1 MKMID
6 QIYPFQVNNGV
17 VQVNSMVGIEG
28 ELHLQCILGAAY
40 LTKGVINKEQ
50 AEAAVAGSPVPG
62 WDLAGS
68 NVTGI
73 SQMFWDGNQS
83 SFTVFSPEHASGYV
97 RIVVCE

>member
-6 QIYPFQVNNGV
+6 QIYPFQVNNGIA
-17 VQVNSMVGIEG
+17 QVNSMTGIEG

-40 LTKGVINKEQ
+40 LTKGVVSKEQ
-50 AEAAVAGSPVPG
+50 AEAAMNGSPIPG

-83 SFTVFSPEHASGYV
+83 SFTIFSPEKASGYV
-97 RIVVCE
+97 RIVMCE